1 MFTSWDLL
9 NEKIINFIYFKKIKI
24 FFNLNIKNKN
34 SEESIPFQVFF
45 LLFYNDFS
53 SMRNNNF
60 TIALLYELV

>member
-34 SEESIPFQVFF
+34 SEESIPFQ
-45 LLFYNDFS
+45 S
-53 SMRNNNF
+53 RHRH
-60 TIALLYELV
+60 LVSLNPKTRTNQNKKEH